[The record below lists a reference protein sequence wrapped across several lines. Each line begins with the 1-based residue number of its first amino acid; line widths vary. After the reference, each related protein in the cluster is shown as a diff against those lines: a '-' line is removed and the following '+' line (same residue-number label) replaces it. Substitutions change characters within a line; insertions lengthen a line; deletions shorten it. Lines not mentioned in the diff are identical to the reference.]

1 MRFRSFRPEGGSA
14 AKGLESCL
22 RGSIH
27 ADGVPLDPGVA
38 QLARETGFL
47 GKKRRRNRKV
57 AHRVFGTLVS
67 VASYRNPDCTRGT
80 LVGLNPP
87 EGETCRRWGKPDVR
101 HPTTCEGTST
111 TRWPNRTRAVTRRA
125 SLTEGNH
132 NKTPG
137 APHREKVAAD
147 ATQRPQTPIHGAS
160 GSGITILNRAPPY
173 QNICYDRYMY
183 HKAQSAHNMIYR
195 RPTSLV
201 S

>member
-1 MRFRSFRPEGGSA
+1 MDLSTQTGSRLTQGWPSSQA
-14 AKGLESCL
+14 T
-22 RGSIH
+22 
-27 ADGVPLDPGVA
+27 
-38 QLARETGFL
+38 TGFL

-57 AHRVFGTLVS
+57 AHRVFGTLVT

-101 HPTTCEGTST
+101 HPTTCEGAST

-132 NKTPG
+132 K
-137 APHREKVAAD
+137 
-147 ATQRPQTPIHGAS
+147 RPQVPRTEKKWLRTPPSDRKHRFTVQAVAELQFEI
-160 GSGITILNRAPPY
+160 RAPPY
-173 QNICYDRYMY
+173 QNICYGRYVY
-183 HKAQSAHNMIYR
+183 HKAQTRTNMIYR